1 MNDSVGVSS
10 RQGKRLPPELIA
22 RVIELV
28 EAGLPRDVVG
38 GQVGISRHAVS
49 RIMKG
54 RGRPIRPPKPTIS
67 LDLIAPLWAAG
78 IRIVEISERLG
89 TAPSNVSSRVSDAR
103 MAGDER
109 FPHRC
114 VQRGRYFGLQT
125 RAGVERPCL
134 RCSRP
139 FPSTGPTNRLCDV
152 CNRRAAD
159 VSPFDPDPCVSE
171 SRGRRVTSHAARVG

>member
-54 RGRPIRPPKPTIS
+54 RGRPIRPPKPSIS
-67 LDLIAPLWAAG
+67 LDLIAPFWTAG
-78 IRIVEISERLG
+78 IRIVEIAENLG
-89 TAPSNVSSRVSDAR
+89 TTPSNISSRVSDAR

-134 RCSRP
+134 DAPDHFHRPARPTDCATYATAAQQMSRH
-139 FPSTGPTNRLCDV
+139 SILTR
-152 CNRRAAD
+152 
-159 VSPFDPDPCVSE
+159 VSVKA
-171 SRGRRVTSHAARVG
+171 GGGG